1 MSTFGTMFRVTTY
14 GESHCAS
21 VGAIIDGC
29 PPGMPLSNEDIQPQ
43 MTRRRPG
50 QSNLTTPRNEADQ
63 VYLQSG
69 IEAGVTLGTPIGLLV
84 RNKDQRPHDYTET
97 DHYPRPSHAD
107 WTYLLKYGL
116 KASSGGGRSSAR
128 ETIGRVAAGTIA
140 ERYLKLAYG
149 VEIVAFVSSVG
160 KVHMPESSTDSDL
173 LSEDYLKLLHGLT
186 REKVDENMIRCPH
199 QETADAMEERIME
212 AKANN
217 DSIGGTVTCVI
228 RRSPVGLGE
237 PVFDKLEATLA
248 HAMLSIPATKG
259 FEIGSGFKGTEAA
272 GSVHND
278 AFVKK
283 EDGSLGTKTNRSGGV
298 QGGIS
303 NGEDIY
309 FKVAFKSPATI
320 SQEQTTAK
328 YNGESGVLAT
338 RGRHDPCVVPRAV
351 PIVEA
356 MAALVIM
363 DAVLI
368 QNSRAAS
375 AALLP
380 PLATPLPPS
389 MSLPP
394 KKEMEQA
401 VDEIVNPAPMDL
413 DSPEPRPETQ
423 AGLLS
428 LPSELLDSIFD
439 LAHSIDH
446 RLTGPP
452 SKTLVPSFHRTVYR
466 EILVESYD
474 ALARLCATAR
484 IHPELLSHTR
494 RLDIQIPMREPEYGT
509 PWEEVPPEQAPD
521 EGSIKYLFECLTRLE
536 ELEIGGSFRLV
547 EILLMRPNRT
557 YPFTSTLVA
566 LDLTSTFTGAAWSS
580 PFGCLA
586 RRDPSINDVY
596 TELAKLS
603 IDARGDF
610 GIHLAPPST
619 RPNQMLVLPKLEEL
633 SLTGPVSFPWFT
645 PPMLREYGNLTSL
658 ALNETG
664 KLSLLMERLSYVA
677 NPSRIRHLE
686 LWLSNDDAEPGFD
699 ERPISQLAAFTNLDS
714 LVVQG
719 PWVDTTPEFYDTL
732 VSLAP
737 LAHLSFKIDTDVST
751 DQLARLISST
761 SAGPGV
767 NQIKRITLD
776 NVDSVRGDTIPRD
789 QGAAAVREV
798 DLIGL
803 GWNLANWSPE
813 FSPRGLRE
821 LVQAAK
827 REGVVVDGYAV
838 DSLAVEDAWTEEVRF
853 YNSVVPGDQ

>member
-1 MSTFGTMFRVTTY
+1 MSTFGQMFRVTTY

-29 PPGMPLSNEDIQPQ
+29 PPGMPLSNDDIQPQ

-173 LSEDYLKLLHGLT
+173 LSEDYLALLHGLT

-199 QETADAMEERIME
+199 QETAEAMEERIME

-298 QGGIS
+298 QGGIT

-380 PLATPLPPS
+380 PLETPLPPS

-394 KKEMEQA
+394 KKEMEAA
-401 VDEIVNPAPMDL
+401 VDEIVKA
-413 DSPEPRPETQ
+413 Q
-423 AGLLS
+423 
-428 LPSELLDSIFD
+428 
-439 LAHSIDH
+439 
-446 RLTGPP
+446 
-452 SKTLVPSFHRTVYR
+452 
-466 EILVESYD
+466 
-474 ALARLCATAR
+474 
-484 IHPELLSHTR
+484 
-494 RLDIQIPMREPEYGT
+494 
-509 PWEEVPPEQAPD
+509 
-521 EGSIKYLFECLTRLE
+521 
-536 ELEIGGSFRLV
+536 
-547 EILLMRPNRT
+547 
-557 YPFTSTLVA
+557 
-566 LDLTSTFTGAAWSS
+566 
-580 PFGCLA
+580 
-586 RRDPSINDVY
+586 
-596 TELAKLS
+596 
-603 IDARGDF
+603 
-610 GIHLAPPST
+610 
-619 RPNQMLVLPKLEEL
+619 
-633 SLTGPVSFPWFT
+633 
-645 PPMLREYGNLTSL
+645 
-658 ALNETG
+658 
-664 KLSLLMERLSYVA
+664 
-677 NPSRIRHLE
+677 
-686 LWLSNDDAEPGFD
+686 
-699 ERPISQLAAFTNLDS
+699 
-714 LVVQG
+714 
-719 PWVDTTPEFYDTL
+719 
-732 VSLAP
+732 
-737 LAHLSFKIDTDVST
+737 
-751 DQLARLISST
+751 
-761 SAGPGV
+761 
-767 NQIKRITLD
+767 
-776 NVDSVRGDTIPRD
+776 
-789 QGAAAVREV
+789 
-798 DLIGL
+798 
-803 GWNLANWSPE
+803 
-813 FSPRGLRE
+813 
-821 LVQAAK
+821 
-827 REGVVVDGYAV
+827 
-838 DSLAVEDAWTEEVRF
+838 
-853 YNSVVPGDQ
+853 